1 MLTNF
6 NKKEFQ
12 HLVCDFEFSKNE
24 VFKKKKKK
32 QFFKISISKNWA
44 FDPALLTTL
53 WKKTSE

>member
-32 QFFKISISKNWA
+32 NS
-44 FDPALLTTL
+44 LR
-53 WKKTSE
+53 